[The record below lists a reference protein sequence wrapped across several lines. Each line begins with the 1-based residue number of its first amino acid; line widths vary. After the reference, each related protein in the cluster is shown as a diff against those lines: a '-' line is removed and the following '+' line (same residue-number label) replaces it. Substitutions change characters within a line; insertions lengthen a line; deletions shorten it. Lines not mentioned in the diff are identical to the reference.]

1 MQHATPKQLLETELI
16 QQEVWDS
23 YIKFTI
29 VRNSWDRS
37 LSDYIWMMSDTGVS
51 GSYTEYL
58 NREGGF
64 RHYLRD
70 GDYSEYRG
78 DHLTPQLEFTHINK
92 ELVLDKIFKFEN
104 LNYDFSDLCKQIG
117 VNDNVLPYDKK
128 RSIARRHYSYYYNN
142 ELMELVSDIYRE
154 DIKYFN
160 FNFIDKKPIHEKLLF
175 GLSRLHL
182 LKFMSNK

>member
-1 MQHATPKQLLETELI
+1 LILHKHKIIFIHIPKNAGSSIERYFGVKPFKWSIPNYETLTGWCPKRRIHMQHATPKQLLETELI

-128 RSIARRHYSYYYNN
+128 RSIARRH
-142 ELMELVSDIYRE
+142 
-154 DIKYFN
+154 
-160 FNFIDKKPIHEKLLF
+160 
-175 GLSRLHL
+175 
-182 LKFMSNK
+182 